1 MKNFYFLLRA
11 VLIYN
16 TTIRA
21 NTTISGA
28 ELPNTSTTIPVSA
41 RNGYKS
47 LASRSLKSRS
57 ALDMRSRG
65 TSPTNK
71 LIRNNCAWGI
81 ALLSRLFWSFWLI
94 LPSFYLM
101 HSTLSEK
108 FHFFVETVSS
118 MIVLF
123 YKNVKYVN
131 VLPIER
137 KGLLNNFPSETG
149 NDVYINTKYVLIRNS
164 VKLTQGFKDVFK
176 SGQKVIRSRFRNLY
190 GLTTTTTTIFEI
202 FQLSWNISLS
212 ITGFKSPFNS

>member
-1 MKNFYFLLRA
+1 M
-11 VLIYN
+11 I
-16 TTIRA
+16 
-21 NTTISGA
+21 
-28 ELPNTSTTIPVSA
+28 
-41 RNGYKS
+41 
-47 LASRSLKSRS
+47 
-57 ALDMRSRG
+57 
-65 TSPTNK
+65 
-71 LIRNNCAWGI
+71 
-81 ALLSRLFWSFWLI
+81 SRLFWSFWLI

-176 SGQKVIRSRFRNLY
+176 SGQKVICSRFRNRY